1 MSNLEFG
8 GSRVSDIF
16 HVGQSRDE
24 GITEKTEKWWDQY
37 EEKERWEVV
46 NKKCLTIKKKGG
58 WKSHIGIGVRK
69 NGSSFKAIRGEV
81 NAERKWQATS
91 INLVPKGSLEK

>member
-1 MSNLEFG
+1 MLDN
-8 GSRVSDIF
+8 
-16 HVGQSRDE
+16 
-24 GITEKTEKWWDQY
+24 
-37 EEKERWEVV
+37 
-46 NKKCLTIKKKGG
+46 KKKGG

-81 NAERKWQATS
+81 NAEKKWQATS